1 MWPNFLFDSSVGL
14 TSMLQSLPWAINSS
28 VIFERKCVF
37 TAVLQLL
44 LLLLAYAK
52 EVLLY
57 QRFFESI
64 LLLVPDGF
72 RVYVYMESQNPAQ
85 HSTFCFL
92 FELATGSYGK
102 SLS

>member
-1 MWPNFLFDSSVGL
+1 MIL
-14 TSMLQSLPWAINSS
+14 
-28 VIFERKCVF
+28 ERKCVF

-57 QRFFESI
+57 QRFFERI
-64 LLLVPDGF
+64 LQLVPDGF
-72 RVYVYMESQNPAQ
+72 RVYVHVESQNPAQ
-85 HSTFCFL
+85 HSTFMLSFCFL

-102 SLS
+102 SFS

>member
-1 MWPNFLFDSSVGL
+1 M
-14 TSMLQSLPWAINSS
+14 
-28 VIFERKCVF
+28 
-37 TAVLQLL
+37 LQLL

-72 RVYVYMESQNPAQ
+72 RVYVYVESQNPEQ
-85 HSTFCFL
+85 HSTFMLSFCFL
-92 FELATGSYGK
+92 FKLATGSYGK
-102 SLS
+102 LLS